1 MAEVYRVACVRG
13 VRAALAQV
21 IGGSVMMPPH
31 KIRLYRIDNLN
42 DAENSLVAL
51 RDPTQ
56 KLVNAGIT
64 SNTNIAFDGFAQP

>member
-1 MAEVYRVACVRG
+1 MAEVYRVSCVRG
-13 VRAALAQV
+13 VRAALVQV

-31 KIRLYRIDNLN
+31 KIHLYRIDDLD

-56 KLVNAGIT
+56 KLVDAGIT
-64 SNTNIAFDGFAQP
+64 SNTNVAYEQTVA